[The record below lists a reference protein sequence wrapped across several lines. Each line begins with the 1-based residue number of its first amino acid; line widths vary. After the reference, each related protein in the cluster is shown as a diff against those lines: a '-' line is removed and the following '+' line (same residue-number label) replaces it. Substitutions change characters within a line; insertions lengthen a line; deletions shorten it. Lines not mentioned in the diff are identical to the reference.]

1 MIFLKL
7 KDLLKRYNIQ
17 RAAFWRWRKKLGFP
31 APITPENARPIWRLV
46 DVENWEKNNYE
57 RSVSF

>member
-17 RAAFWRWRKKLGFP
+17 RAAFWRWRKKLDFP
-31 APITPENARPIWRLV
+31 APITPVNARPIWRLV
-46 DVENWEKNNYE
+46 DVENWEKQNCARANM
-57 RSVSF
+57 S

>member
-31 APITPENARPIWRLV
+31 APITPANARPIWRLV
-46 DVENWEKNNYE
+46 DVENWEKQNSKESKKN
-57 RSVSF
+57 